1 MEKIKLNNG
10 IEMPSIGIGTY
21 LLNPDEAEASVLE
34 ALRVGYR
41 LIDTANAYQNERAVG
56 RAIKRSGIPREE
68 IFVETKLWPS
78 VYTDSE
84 AIDKTLQRLDLDYI
98 DLLLL
103 HQPAGDYI
111 TGYKMMEKALSEGKV
126 RAIGISNFYG
136 ERLDNLLNNATVM
149 PAVNQVETHPYYPQ
163 NEMKEKLSP
172 YGTKLQAW
180 FPLGG
185 RGNDSV
191 LVEDSIRALSRKYNK
206 SPAQIILRWHN
217 QKGVIV
223 IPGSK
228 NPEHIKDN
236 LDIFDFTISDEDLSI
251 IDSLDKNTP
260 FYNQTEEALAGFAN
274 WAPDFD
280 LQKDENL
287 EYYDNL

>member
-1 MEKIKLNNG
+1 MEKFKLNDG
-10 IEMPSIGIGTY
+10 RDMPSIGIGTY
-21 LLNPDEAEASVLE
+21 LLSPDEAEASVKE
-34 ALRVGYR
+34 ALKVGYR

-56 RAIKRSGIPREE
+56 RAIKASGIPREE

-84 AIDKTLQRLDLDYI
+84 AVDKTLKRLDLDYI

-111 TGYKMMEKALSEGKV
+111 TGYKMMEKALKEGK
-126 RAIGISNFYG
+126 AKSIGISNFYG
-136 ERLDNLLNNATVM
+136 ERLDDLLNNAEIK
-149 PAVNQVETHPYYPQ
+149 PAVTQVETHPYYPQ
-163 NEMKEKLSP
+163 TEMKEKLSE
-172 YGTKLQAW
+172 YDTKIQAW

-185 RGNDSV
+185 RGNDYI
-191 LVEDSIRALSRKYNK
+191 LTEDIIKELANKYGK
-206 SPAQIILRWHN
+206 SPAQIILKWHN

-236 LDIFDFTISDEDLSI
+236 LNIFDFEISEEDMKKIDE
-251 IDSLDKNTP
+251 LDKNTP
-260 FYNQTEEALAGFAN
+260 FYNQTDESLDGFAKWN
-274 WAPDFD
+274 PDFD
-280 LQKDENL
+280 LQK
-287 EYYDNL
+287 

>member
-1 MEKIKLNNG
+1 MKKIKLNDG
-10 IEMPSIGIGTY
+10 RVMPSIGIGTF
-21 LLNPDEAEASVLE
+21 LLSPDEAEASVKE
-34 ALRVGYR
+34 ALKVGYR

-56 RAIKRSGIPREE
+56 RAIKASGIPREE

-78 VYTDSE
+78 VYTDPE
-84 AIDKTLQRLDLDYI
+84 AIDKTLKRLDLDYI

-111 TGYKMMEKALSEGKV
+111 TGYKMMEKAVKEGKV
-126 RAIGISNFYG
+126 KSIGISNFYG
-136 ERLDNLLNNATVM
+136 ERLDNLLNNIEIK
-149 PAVNQVETHPYYPQ
+149 PAVTQVETHPYYPQ
-163 NEMKEKLSP
+163 SKMKEKLNE
-172 YGTKLQAW
+172 YGTKIQAW
-180 FPLGG
+180 YPLGG

-191 LVEDSIRALSRKYNK
+191 LTETIIKDLAEKYDK

-236 LDIFDFTISDEDLSI
+236 LNIFDFELSEDDMKK

-260 FYNQTEEALAGFAN
+260 FYNQTDESLDGFAKWN
-274 WAPDFD
+274 PDFD
-280 LQKDENL
+280 SQK
-287 EYYDNL
+287 

>member
-1 MEKIKLNNG
+1 MEKFKLNDG
-10 IEMPSIGIGTY
+10 RDMPSVGIGTY
-21 LLNPDEAEASVLE
+21 LLSPDEAEVSVSE
-34 ALRVGYR
+34 ALKVGYR

-56 RAIKRSGIPREE
+56 RAIKASGIPREE

-78 VYTDSE
+78 VYTDPE
-84 AIDKTLQRLDLDYI
+84 AIDKTLKRLDLDYI

-111 TGYKMMEKALSEGKV
+111 TGYKMMEKALKEGKV
-126 RAIGISNFYG
+126 KSIGISNFYG
-136 ERLDNLLNNATVM
+136 ERLNNLLNNAEIK
-149 PAVNQVETHPYYPQ
+149 PAVTQVETHPYYPQ
-163 NEMKEKLSP
+163 TEMKEKLNE
-172 YGTKLQAW
+172 YGTKIQAW

-191 LVEDSIRALSRKYNK
+191 LIEEVIKDLANKYGK

-236 LDIFDFTISDEDLSI
+236 LNIFDFEISEEDMKRIDE
-251 IDSLDKNTP
+251 LDKNTP
-260 FYNQTEEALAGFAN
+260 FYNQTDESLDGFAKWN
-274 WAPDFD
+274 PDFD
-280 LQKDENL
+280 SQK
-287 EYYDNL
+287 

>member
-1 MEKIKLNNG
+1 MEKFKLNDG
-10 IEMPSIGIGTY
+10 REIPSVGIGTF
-21 LLNPDEAEASVLE
+21 LLSPDEAEKSVLE
-34 ALRVGYR
+34 ALKVGYR

-56 RAIKRSGIPREE
+56 RAIKASGIPREE

-78 VYTDSE
+78 VYTDPE
-84 AIDKTLQRLDLDYI
+84 AIDKTLKRLDLDYI

-111 TGYKMMEKALSEGKV
+111 TGYKMLEKALKEGKV
-126 RAIGISNFYG
+126 KSIGISNFYG
-136 ERLDNLLNNATVM
+136 ERLDNLLNNIEIK
-149 PAVNQVETHPYYPQ
+149 PAVTQVETHPYYPQ
-163 NEMKEKLSP
+163 TEMKERLSE
-172 YGTKLQAW
+172 YETKIQAW
-180 FPLGG
+180 YPLGG

-191 LVEDSIRALSRKYNK
+191 LTEDIIRELANKYGK

-236 LDIFDFTISDEDLSI
+236 LNIFDFKLSDEDMKK
-251 IDSLDKNTP
+251 IDALDKNTP
-260 FYNQTEEALAGFAN
+260 FYNQTNESLDGFAKWN
-274 WAPDFD
+274 PDFD
-280 LQKDENL
+280 SQK
-287 EYYDNL
+287 

>member
-1 MEKIKLNNG
+1 MEKFKLNNG
-10 IEMPSIGIGTY
+10 VEMPSIGIGTY
-21 LLNPDEAEASVLE
+21 LLSPDEAEASVTE
-34 ALRVGYR
+34 ALKVGYR
-41 LIDTANAYQNERAVG
+41 LIDTANAYQNEKAVG
-56 RAIKRSGIPREE
+56 RAIKASKIPREE

-78 VYTDSE
+78 VYTDPE
-84 AIDKTLQRLDLDYI
+84 AIDKTLKRLDLDYI

-111 TGYKMMEKALSEGKV
+111 TGYKMMEKALKEGKV
-126 RAIGISNFYG
+126 KSIGISNFYG
-136 ERLDNLLNNATVM
+136 ERLDNLLNNTEIKPSVM
-149 PAVNQVETHPYYPQ
+149 QVETHPYYPQ
-163 NEMKEKLSP
+163 EEMKEKLKE

-191 LVEDSIRALSRKYNK
+191 LTEKTIKDLAQKYEK

-228 NPEHIKDN
+228 NPDHIKDN
-236 LDIFDFTISDEDLSI
+236 LNIFDFRLSEEDMRKIDELN
-251 IDSLDKNTP
+251 KNTP
-260 FYNQTEEALAGFAN
+260 FYNQTDESLEGFAKWN
-274 WAPDFD
+274 PDFD
-280 LQKDENL
+280 SQK
-287 EYYDNL
+287 

>member
-1 MEKIKLNNG
+1 MEKFKLNDG
-10 IEMPSIGIGTY
+10 RVMPSVGIGTF
-21 LLNPDEAEASVLE
+21 LLSPDEAEESVKE
-34 ALRVGYR
+34 ALKVGYR

-56 RAIKRSGIPREE
+56 RAIKASGIPREE

-78 VYTDSE
+78 VYTDPE
-84 AIDKTLQRLDLDYI
+84 AIDKTLKRLDLDYI

-111 TGYKMMEKALSEGKV
+111 AGYKMMEKALKEGKV
-126 RAIGISNFYG
+126 KSIGISNFYG
-136 ERLDNLLNNATVM
+136 ERLDNLLNNAEIK
-149 PAVNQVETHPYYPQ
+149 PAVMQVETHPYYPQ
-163 NEMKEKLSP
+163 NEMKEKLNE
-172 YGTKLQAW
+172 YGTKIQAW
-180 FPLGG
+180 YPLGG

-191 LVEDSIRALSRKYNK
+191 LTEEVIKELANKYGK

-236 LDIFDFTISDEDLSI
+236 LNIFDFELSDDDMKK
-251 IDSLDKNTP
+251 IDELDKNTP
-260 FYNQTEEALAGFAN
+260 FYNQTDESLDGFAKWN
-274 WAPDFD
+274 PDFD
-280 LQKDENL
+280 SQK
-287 EYYDNL
+287 